1 MIKNGKKVIYVD
13 SNNYV
18 ENTNE
23 ENIVFDSVIS
33 QMPDKIR
40 YYSKNYWTINNNVLS
55 KEDNTNA
62 LIDVEHL
69 DDETLILRAR
79 KNKFLNSYFENGVI
93 KNSFS
98 KKDWNDFLIANIP
111 QSNEIFEDFYTIF
124 NEPINIA
131 NLESSVEAGA
141 NYIKKEYIY
150 NFFSQNYENLVN
162 SQIFDVK
169 TIPTVFNLLN
179 DTKADVR
186 TYEENL
192 NLSLG
197 GLIEASVVDSFQS
210 AKKITNNVKNY
221 FDAFAKTYSKPE
233 ALPVI
238 SLIKQNE
245 VNNIIEKSKLSL
257 LLNNKGAFIPFPFY
271 YYFEFTNASPH
282 KNDFIHV
289 LTDNFK
295 IQNELLE
302 NIIDQQ
308 VNRNKFFI
316 YSGDVVE
323 ERSLNFID
331 LKQFI
336 SSKISTTD
344 FGTDNSLNNSQIVS
358 YTNLMNYL
366 KNNLKPKI
374 RKYKN
379 LLETPSHNEILFY
392 KIEKRQFNFESAP
405 IQTYWLVP
413 SNEQIIKFFDTQIKY
428 GTEYYYTVS
437 AYNLVLGTKY
447 SYEEFIY
454 QEEQEKQKDLSNG
467 LIKLKVKTNSDYKI
481 FEKQIAKF
489 SISAFENPYTKP
501 ITEILH
507 NNGNLVF
514 NLLQSQAE
522 TYEKFT
528 IIENNDLK
536 VLEKIR
542 KSQENEDSE
551 TIRSL
556 LNETAEKTLEI
567 YRIDKI
573 PTNYIAFQG
582 KLYKKIKLDRNTSS
596 FIDKIPKNIKF
607 YYMFRY
613 LNLHE
618 TPSNVSDVLE
628 VELKDEEGFEELKV
642 RKIDMSGRIPRKESK
657 DFKKYML
664 IKPSLLQTRFN
675 NEGNVQSIDQV
686 QLGPNKQKVWNKDFI
701 LRIKSKK
708 TNRVLEFNLSTIIN
722 KKN

>member
-18 ENTNE
+18 ETTNE
-23 ENIVFDSVIS
+23 ENIIFDSVTA

-40 YYSKNYWTINNNVLS
+40 YYSKNYWTFKENILK

-62 LIDVEHL
+62 LFDVEFL
-69 DDETLILRAR
+69 ENNVLLLRAR
-79 KNKFLNSYFENGVI
+79 KEKFINNYFENGI
-93 KNSFS
+93 LKKTFS
-98 KKDWNDFLIANIP
+98 KIDWNNFLISNIP

-131 NLESSVEAGA
+131 NLETSIEAGA
-141 NYIKKEYIY
+141 NYIKKEYFY

-197 GLIEASVVDSFQS
+197 GLIEANIVDSFQS
-210 AKKITNNVKNY
+210 AKKITNNVKDY
-221 FDAFAKTYSKPE
+221 FDAFAKTYAKPE

-238 SLIKQNE
+238 SLIKEDQN
-245 VNNIIEKSKLSL
+245 NNILEKTKLSL
-257 LLNNKGAFIPFPFY
+257 LLNNKGSFIPFPFY

-289 LTDNFK
+289 LGDSFK

-302 NIIDQQ
+302 NLIDQQ
-308 VNRNKFFI
+308 INKTKFFI
-316 YSGDVVE
+316 YSGDVTE
-323 ERSLNFID
+323 ERELKFID

-336 SSKISTTD
+336 STKLATTD
-344 FGTDNSLNNSQIVS
+344 LGTDNALSNSQIVS

-366 KNNLKPKI
+366 KNNVKPKI
-374 RKYKN
+374 RKYQN
-379 LLETPSHNEILFY
+379 FLDTSSHNEILFY
-392 KIEKRQFNFESAP
+392 KIEKRQFNFSSKP
-405 IQTYWLVP
+405 IQTYWLIP
-413 SNEQIIKFFDTQIKY
+413 SNDEIIKFFDTQIKY
-428 GTEYYYTVS
+428 GTEYYYTIS
-437 AYNLVLGTKY
+437 AYSLVLGTKY

-454 QEEQEKQKDLSNG
+454 SEEQEKEKDLQNG
-467 LIKLKVKTNSDYKI
+467 LIKLKINTNSDYKI
-481 FEKQIAKF
+481 FEKEIAKF
-489 SISAFENPYTKP
+489 SISVFEDPYTKP
-501 ITEILH
+501 IPQIFY
-507 NNGNLVF
+507 NNGNVVF
-514 NLLQSQAE
+514 NLLQSE
-522 TYEKFT
+522 NKTYEKFT

-536 VLEKIR
+536 ILERIK
-542 KSQENEDSE
+542 KSQENKDPE
-551 TIRSL
+551 TIKSV
-556 LNETAEKTLEI
+556 LNESPDKTLEI

-573 PTNYIAFQG
+573 PRNYLSFQG
-582 KLYKKIKLDRNTSS
+582 KLYKKIKLNRNISS
-596 FIDKIPKNIKF
+596 FIDKIPKNVKF

-613 LNLHE
+613 LNIHDI
-618 TPSNVSDVLE
+618 PSNASNVFE
-628 VELKDEEGFEELKV
+628 VELKDEEGYEELKV
-642 RKIDMSGRIPRKESK
+642 KQINMSGKTPRKDTK
-657 DFKKYML
+657 DFKKYVL
-664 IKPSLLQTRFN
+664 IKPSIVQTRFN
-675 NEGNVQSIDQV
+675 GELNIQNTNEVL
-686 QLGPNKQKVWNKDFI
+686 LGPAKEKVWNKDFI

-708 TNRVLEFNLSTIIN
+708 TNRILEFNLSTIIN